1 MNIES
6 MISEYENER
15 TSLIMALHL
24 TDKNDVERRMEIAKQ
39 LDEIDELIEEL
50 KEEEKIKNSKYRN

>member
-1 MNIES
+1 MKIER

-24 TDKNDVERRMEIAKQ
+24 TDLTDLERKMEISRQ
-39 LDEIDELIEEL
+39 IDEIDEMIEEL
-50 KEEEKIKNSKYRN
+50 KEEKRKNTKYRD

>member
-15 TSLIMALHL
+15 TTLIMALHL
-24 TDKNDVERRMEIAKQ
+24 TDADDLERRMEISKQ
-39 LDEIDELIEEL
+39 IDEIDEIIEEL
-50 KEEEKIKNSKYRN
+50 KEKRNTDKHRR

>member
-24 TDKNDVERRMEIAKQ
+24 TDANDLERRMEIAKQ
-39 LDEIDELIEEL
+39 IDEINEIIEEL
-50 KEEEKIKNSKYRN
+50 EEKRKTEKHKR

>member
-24 TDKNDVERRMEIAKQ
+24 SDADDLERRMEIAKQ
-39 LDEIDELIEEL
+39 IDEIDEIIENL
-50 KEEEKIKNSKYRN
+50 KEEQRKNTKHRN

>member
-15 TSLIMALHL
+15 TTLIMALHL
-24 TDKNDVERRMEIAKQ
+24 TETNDIERRMEISEQ
-39 LDEIDELIEEL
+39 INEIDEIIEEL
-50 KEEEKIKNSKYRN
+50 KEQRSKNRKHRN

>member
-15 TSLIMALHL
+15 TALIMALHL
-24 TDKNDVERRMEIAKQ
+24 TDADDLERRMEISKQ
-39 LDEIDELIEEL
+39 IDEIDEMIEEL
-50 KEEEKIKNSKYRN
+50 KEEKRKNAKHRN